1 MTRRNT
7 TYRVIIALLVCFL
20 QMAGITVYGQNRPR
34 AASKRMHSQTTDTTT
49 TARPLINTVDK
60 DSLNIVPTDSTLTE
74 VSDSQV
80 ADSIAAE
87 NKRKMLEMTS
97 ATSPQVTPTPTDSL
111 KQDLN
116 HKVWIPNPTKATWL
130 ALVIPGGGQIYN
142 RKFWKLPIF
151 YGGFAGCAYALTWN
165 NKMYKDYSNAYKDAV
180 NENWN
185 SNSIQDLLPPGY
197 LDRVSKT
204 QLTETLRKRKDTF
217 RRYRDMSIFAFI
229 GVYLL
234 SVVDAYVDAELSN
247 FDISPDLS
255 MHIEPAIINSN
266 QSNSLSNK
274 SLGVQCSFRF

>member
-60 DSLNIVPTDSTLTE
+60 DSLNIVPTDSTLAE

>member
-266 QSNSLSNK
+266 QSSSLSNK